1 MRVLLRVLA
10 PLLGLALAAAG
21 VLLVIEVVAA
31 WVRTPATT
39 GLLVP
44 WPDWRATAETLTWA
58 NTPVPAIAIGVGVFG
73 LILVLIGSMARRH
86 DIALSSPTPE
96 VTVTTAPRVLARL
109 VGRRVRASDG
119 VAAASV
125 TATSRKISVGAQAVN
140 DASSELRKS
149 VGTTVDTVLDELPL
163 ARRPRV
169 AVTVQQ
175 RKGPR

>member
-10 PLLGLALAAAG
+10 PLLGLAIAAAG

-44 WPDWRATAETLTWA
+44 WPDWRVSLEGLTWA
-58 NTPVPAIAIGVGVFG
+58 DAPVPVIAIIVAVVG
-73 LILVLIGSMARRH
+73 LLLMQIGFSARRR
-86 DIALSSPTPE
+86 DVALISPTPE
-96 VTVTTAPRVLARL
+96 VTVTTSPRVLARL
-109 VGRRVRASDG
+109 VGRRVRATDG

-125 TATSRKISVGAQAVN
+125 TATGKKISVGAQAWN
-140 DASSELRKS
+140 DAGSALRSE
-149 VGTTVDTVLDELPL
+149 VGTSVDTLLDDLPL

>member
-44 WPDWRATAETLTWA
+44 WPDWRATVETLTWE
-58 NTPVPAIAIGVGVFG
+58 NTPVPAVAIGVGVLG
-73 LILVLIGSMARRH
+73 LLLVLIGLLARRH

-96 VTVTTAPRVLARL
+96 VTVTTSPRVLARL

-125 TATSRKISVGAQAVN
+125 TATSRKISVGAQAWN
-140 DASSELRKS
+140 DASPELRTS
-149 VGTTVDTVLDELPL
+149 VGTTVGTLLDELPL